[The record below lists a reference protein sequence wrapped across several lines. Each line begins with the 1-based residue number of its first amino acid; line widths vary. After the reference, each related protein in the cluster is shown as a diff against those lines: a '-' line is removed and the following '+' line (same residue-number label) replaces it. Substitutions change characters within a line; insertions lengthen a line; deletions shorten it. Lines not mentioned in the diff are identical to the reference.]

1 MNLSEE
7 ERDRY
12 VKGAESKEVPHVK
25 QVSCVKLEFVFLNP
39 LLTQEQS
46 QASAE
51 KSSLKDI
58 IEVPPQPNQPPVH
71 IQVPRPLSQLRTS
84 QSASNSNQ
92 SVLLPTRTS
101 RPTPGLIPVSSTSL
115 PTPSE
120 TAPAKQTQFEILNV
134 PTRPSISGLGR
145 ERRESVEIIQ
155 TSTPTHLTVRDQA
168 DLGLLQSGLIQIGD
182 ESFLLPQQQGQLQ
195 QNIVLS
201 QEDAQQLL
209 LAQQQQEQQLILSQE
224 QPVFVDEQ
232 GRQVLL
238 GPEQQ
243 LQLLQQ
249 LQDVDNTSQIQ
260 LMQIEQE
267 QQEMVQLEGV
277 NGERVVLAF
286 PDHSDLLYR
295 AQEEGVDL

>member
-1 MNLSEE
+1 MELSEQKE
-7 ERDRY
+7 VIE
-12 VKGAESKEVPHVK
+12 AES
-25 QVSCVKLEFVFLNP
+25 
-39 LLTQEQS
+39 
-46 QASAE
+46 
-51 KSSLKDI
+51 
-58 IEVPPQPNQPPVH
+58 QPNQPPVH
-71 IQVPRPLSQLRTS
+71 IQVPRPLSKLRTS
-84 QSASNSNQ
+84 QTPVKSNQ

-101 RPTPGLIPVSSTSL
+101 RPTPDLIPVSSTSFS
-115 PTPSE
+115 PPAE
-120 TAPAKQTQFEILNV
+120 TVPAKQTQFEILNV
-134 PTRPSISGLGR
+134 PSRPTISGLGR

-155 TSTPTHLTVRDQA
+155 TSTPTHLTVRDQQ
-168 DLGLLQSGLIQIGD
+168 DLGLIQIGG
-182 ESFLLPQQQGQLQ
+182 ESFLIPHQAGEIQ

-209 LAQQQQEQQLILSQE
+209 LAQQQEQEQVILSQD

-249 LQDVDNTSQIQ
+249 LQGTENTNQIQ
-260 LMQIEQE
+260 LMQIEPD